1 MSGEKR
7 KVLVFEDNASIQT
20 LLRFFFQK
28 RGLELRL
35 EPDGVEAVKAAR
47 EFSPDLIVM
56 DYIMPGKDGVEA
68 AADLRAAGVTTP
80 ILMLTSKAFD
90 ADKAR
95 AQAAGVDAYLIKP
108 FDPSQLEAAYSSLLK
123 P

>member
-28 RGLELRL
+28 RGLEMRL
-35 EPDGVEAVKAAR
+35 EPDGAEAVKAAR
-47 EFSPDLIVM
+47 EFGPDLIIM

-68 AADLRAAGVTTP
+68 VTDLRQAGVTVP
-80 ILMLTSKAFD
+80 ILMLTSKAFE

-95 AQAAGVDAYLIKP
+95 AKAAGVDAYLIKP
-108 FDPSQLEAAYSSLLK
+108 FDPSQLEAAYAPLLK